1 MSLGATVIVIGIHH
15 LLTKGRRLDPPIP
28 QPFVGFLL
36 LLDDIPDKT
45 TATGKTAHKIHSFYI
60 AFDIKVCVGPSI
72 VSCYQDF
79 AKQITMA
86 LKHEERRCQYLS
98 TQAKIM
104 TTVHDDIA
112 TLPEDSIE
120 SPYGNILERS
130 QLALHLSQIYNSL
143 GQHGNVH
150 LYLNNWI
157 EINFCLPHKLHYVQV
172 GNKALTMEP
181 DAILKCLKY
190 LSLYHG
196 ILLLQDKNT
205 PS

>member
-1 MSLGATVIVIGIHH
+1 MKVALF
-15 LLTKGRRLDPPIP
+15 LDNIS
-28 QPFVGFLL
+28 
-36 LLDDIPDKT
+36 DKT
-45 TATGKTAHKIHSFYI
+45 TATGKTAHKIRSFNI
-60 AFDIKVCVGPSI
+60 PFVVKVCVGPSI
-72 VSCYQDF
+72 VACYQDLG
-79 AKQITMA
+79 KQITVA
-86 LKHEERRCQYLS
+86 LKHEEKRCQYLS

-112 TLPEDSIE
+112 TLSEDSLE

-130 QLALHLSQIYNSL
+130 QLAQHLSQIYNSL
-143 GQHGNVH
+143 DQHGEVH

-190 LSLYHG
+190 LCISWY
-196 ILLLQDKNT
+196 IIAT
-205 PS
+205 R